1 MKVSRKTCT
10 QCPEPVFVGEGR
22 RRELGMWAWVPA
34 PSWLLTTC
42 LCACYLTPLDS
53 GFVLY
58 TWRECIEYSLWKVVF
73 KSPVLWHKDF
83 LEKFSKNMSCLPTIT
98 DTARGQAQKS
108 HSEFSE
114 SHTRS
119 YSSNRCFWKNQTTLS
134 TPAGHTT
141 IGWQP
146 WGTETLRRMSKG
158 APSERMY
165 LCWTCEKA
173 SPLLSSPLPLF
184 HNVLRRKKEVTASES
199 FCDSN
204 YIRSF
209 AMMTL

>member
-1 MKVSRKTCT
+1 
-10 QCPEPVFVGEGR
+10 
-22 RRELGMWAWVPA
+22 MWARVPA

-42 LCACYLTPLDS
+42 LCTCYLTPLDS

-58 TWRECIEYSLWKVVF
+58 TWREYIEYSLRKVVF

-98 DTARGQAQKS
+98 DTACSQAQKS

-119 YSSNRCFWKNQTTLS
+119 YSFSRCFWKNQTMLS

-146 WGTETLRRMSKG
+146 WGKETLRRMSKA
-158 APSERMY
+158 APLERMY
-165 LCWTCEKA
+165 LCWTCEKG
-173 SPLLSSPLPLF
+173 SPLLSSRLPLF
-184 HNVLRRKKEVTASES
+184 HKVLRRKKEVTASES

-204 YIRSF
+204 YTRSF
-209 AMMTL
+209 DMMTL